1 MRGTKSVSEWTAM
14 VTSIATAAG
23 ITNFTVSDMFVS
35 THALGGN
42 NDASAAKNLYPWTGN
57 RFGCAGWIAFCVTLA
72 RVNDAVAEAQTAAEI
87 R

>member
-1 MRGTKSVSEWTAM
+1 MGTKNVSEWTAM
-14 VTSIATAAG
+14 VTSIATAAS
-23 ITNFTVSDMFVS
+23 ITYRLMRSVATMMRVPPKLVSMDS
-35 THALGGN
+35 
-42 NDASAAKNLYPWTGN
+42 GN

>member
-1 MRGTKSVSEWTAM
+1 M

-42 NDASAAKNLYPWTGN
+42 NAASAGNNLYPWTLATALAVL
-57 RFGCAGWIAFCVTLA
+57 AGLHFV
-72 RVNDAVAEAQTAAEI
+72 
-87 R
+87 